1 MLWKLKSTIWTI
13 INWSK
18 VPTGLINL
26 KTEVDKLDAGK
37 LKAIPV
43 DLKKLNDVVDKEIV
57 KKTVY
62 NLVNTKVNNLER
74 KIPGTSTVSQTNQYN
89 RSKM

>member
-37 LKAIPV
+37 LKAVPV

-62 NLVNTKVNNLER
+62 NTVNTKVNNLER
-74 KIPGTSTVSQTNQYN
+74 KIPDTSTVSQTNQYN